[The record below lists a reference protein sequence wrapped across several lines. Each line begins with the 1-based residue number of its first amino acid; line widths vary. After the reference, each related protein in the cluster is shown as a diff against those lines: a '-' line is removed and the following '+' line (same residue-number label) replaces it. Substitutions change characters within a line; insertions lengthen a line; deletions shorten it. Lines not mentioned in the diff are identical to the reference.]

1 MNIGLF
7 FGSFNP
13 IHIGHLIIANFVAD
27 DTNVDEVW
35 MIVSPHNP
43 FKKTADLLEEKVR
56 LSLVNTAIT
65 DNPKLKVSD
74 IEFDLPRPSYTIDT
88 ITKIKEKYP
97 DNTFFVIIGS
107 DSLQTIETWKNSK
120 RLLKENFFMVYERP
134 LFSVTTSL
142 ENVRI
147 LNAPLLNI
155 CATDIRKAIKNGKS
169 IRYLV
174 PDQVL
179 KEIEEKGYY
188 R

>member
-13 IHIGHLIIANFVAD
+13 IHIGHLIIADFVAD

-35 MIVSPHNP
+35 LVVSPQNP
-43 FKKTADLLEEKVR
+43 FKKTTNLLDEKVR
-56 LSLVNTAIT
+56 LHLVSIAIA
-65 DNPKLKVSD
+65 DNAKLKISD
-74 IEFDLPRPSYTIDT
+74 IEFDLARPSYTVDT
-88 ITKIKEKYP
+88 LTKIREKYP
-97 DNTFFVIIGS
+97 DNTFFIIIGS
-107 DSLQTIETWKNSK
+107 DSLQTIETWKNSEK
-120 RLLKENFFMVYERP
+120 LLKENVFMVYERP
-134 LFSVTTSL
+134 SFSLATSL
-142 ENVRI
+142 KNVSV

-179 KEIEEKGYY
+179 KEIKEKGYY